1 MTAETNYDGR
11 NGAPSP
17 QLQLGA
23 ISGGAGC
30 YRRAL
35 RICDAIP
42 SRRPVGKETRGI
54 DGVHR
59 IATDI
64 RVQVRI
70 PAAEANRV
78 WFDPGAGLR
87 VVVSGAEVEEAA
99 VAVEDAAS
107 EGETVVTDVIEL
119 FGIVG
124 S

>member
-1 MTAETNYDGR
+1 LEKIT
-11 NGAPSP
+11 P
-17 QLQLGA
+17 
-23 ISGGAGC
+23 
-30 YRRAL
+30 
-35 RICDAIP
+35 
-42 SRRPVGKETRGI
+42 TR
-54 DGVHR
+54 VHEV
-59 IATDI
+59 D
-64 RVQVRI
+64 RI
-70 PAAEANRV
+70 PTDVRVEVRVPAGEANRV